1 MSDHPDDVQPTPYG
15 QPPHGQSPYGQSPY
29 GQSPYGQSPYGT
41 APYGTPPYGQPG
53 YGQAPYGPYGQPH
66 GPYGVPVEQPARPGS
81 VVTAAVLGLVLAA
94 LGLLA
99 TVGLIAGGALM
110 DDIADAVGD
119 SDPTFDSSSVEGLQ
133 VGLLV
138 FSLVPLA
145 WTVVMVW
152 GSVLAIRG
160 RSRVL
165 LIVGASISVACTGLV
180 FLAALVGSTQPPSEE
195 GETQGVLFL
204 LVLFLAALATLVLP
218 CLRPSARFFAAHRQR
233 RALQPR

>member
-1 MSDHPDDVQPTPYG
+1 MSDHPDDVQPAPYG
-15 QPPHGQSPYGQSPY
+15 QPPQGQPPYGQPPYGQSPY
-29 GQSPYGQSPYGT
+29 GQSPYGQT
-41 APYGTPPYGQPG
+41 
-53 YGQAPYGPYGQPH
+53 PYGPYGQPY

-99 TVGLIAGGALM
+99 TVALIAGGALM

-119 SDPTFDSSSVEGLQ
+119 SDPTLDSSSFEDLR

-165 LIVGASISVACTGLV
+165 LIVGASISVAFTGLV
-180 FLAALVGSTQPPSEE
+180 FLGALVAATQPPSEE

-233 RALQPR
+233 RAFQPR